1 MVSNHRPCTNL
12 TNLHQLHYTGRVVKC
27 CIAHVKDSI
36 ATCETL
42 CCSCGTLNCSCGT
55 LNCSCETLCC
65 SCETLCCSCET
76 LCHSCDKLK
85 YAVHAITRRPKRQQP
100 TTFHS
105 IFDTD
110 FSHCSPLFL
119 CCMRHRERDIRLS
132 KQRHDQSERCVSSRV
147 FLAAAM
153 VDRSLPHGDGLSTHR
168 SIVSPIT

>member
-1 MVSNHRPCTNL
+1 MWKKI
-12 TNLHQLHYTGRVVKC
+12 TGVIQSFTCSFSLPKYSCERLNYSC
-27 CIAHVKDSI
+27 EILNYFMWNTALLMWNTELLHVKYCI
-36 ATCETL
+36 T
-42 CCSCGTLNCSCGT
+42 
-55 LNCSCETLCC
+55 
-65 SCETLCCSCET
+65 
-76 LCHSCDKLK
+76 HVK
-85 YAVHAITRRPKRQQP
+85 YCITHVKYCITHVKYWITHVTNWNTAVHAITRRPKRQQP

-119 CCMRHRERDIRLS
+119 CYMRHRERDIRLS